1 MCEIFVI
8 YFTFHTITVTVL
20 KHKGDFMLN
29 YIWSGLVVI
38 SIVCAALL
46 GNTNELSTA
55 LLESGASSIEL
66 LLTMAGIMCLWSGIM
81 KIAEESGF
89 TSVIAKLFAPL
100 LRPLFP
106 DLSKDSPAFRSIT
119 MNISANILGLG
130 NAATPFGLKAMEQL
144 HTLND
149 RSDTASN
156 EMVVFVVMNT
166 ASLQLLPTTVATLR
180 QSYGSAAPF
189 EIIVPVWISSA
200 CALFVALSI
209 ACTLNMKKQPVGCT
223 VRAGKQ

>member
-1 MCEIFVI
+1 
-8 YFTFHTITVTVL
+8 
-20 KHKGDFMLN
+20 MLN
-29 YIWSGLVVI
+29 YIWSGLVIV
-38 SIVCAALL
+38 SILCAALL

-55 LLESGASSIEL
+55 LLDSGSSSIEL
-66 LLTMAGIMCLWSGIM
+66 LLKMAGIMCLWSGIM

-89 TSVIAKLFAPL
+89 TAVIAKMFSPL

-106 DLSKDSPAFRSIT
+106 NLQKNSEAFRSIT

-149 RSDTASN
+149 RNDTASN
-156 EMVVFVVMNT
+156 EMVIFVVMNT

-180 QSYGSAAPF
+180 QAYGSMAPF
-189 EIIVPVWISSA
+189 DIIVPVWISSA
-200 CALFVALSI
+200 CALTVALTI
-209 ACTLNMKKQPVGCT
+209 ACIFNQKK
-223 VRAGKQ
+223 R